1 MRTGGAGARPGT
13 RRAPETPIG
22 WTFALAAA
30 MVGTAGAAQGAD
42 GDEAAPGPAVRDHD
56 LDGYCAQGARCPPGL
71 DRGDCDD
78 GDPATHPDAEE
89 VAYDAIDQDCDGADL
104 MDVDGDG
111 FRAVQVGGPDCDDL
125 DEGVN
130 PSNPDDGD
138 GDGID
143 DDCDGEVDE
152 DAPPPDPW
160 GCATAGSPP
169 AGAWATMMLPW
180 AWAWALGRWATG
192 ARWGNRRGG
201 VG

>member
-1 MRTGGAGARPGT
+1 MAWAVS
-13 RRAPETPIG
+13 
-22 WTFALAAA
+22 LAAA
-30 MVGTAGAAQGAD
+30 MVGSAAPAEG
-42 GDEAAPGPAVRDHD
+42 GGGEEAAPRPAVRDHD
-56 LDGYCAQGARCPPGL
+56 QDGYCAQGARCPPGL

-78 GDPATHPDAEE
+78 GDPATHPDAVE
-89 VAYDAIDQDCDGADL
+89 VAYDAIDQDCDGEDL

-138 GDGID
+138 GDGVD

-160 GCATAGSPP
+160 GCATAGGPP
-169 AGAWATMMLPW
+169 ARAWAAIMLPW
-180 AWAWALGRWATG
+180 AWVLGRRM
-192 ARWGNRRGG
+192 ARGRTLARRRGVG
-201 VG
+201 VRGADAG